1 MIKVSLKGSKIWLDG
16 RLVDWE
22 DAKVHVLTHALHYAS
37 AVFEGIR
44 VYATPKGP
52 AAFRL
57 KDHLK
62 RLFESSK
69 IYMMEIP
76 FNTEELIEAVRLT
89 VNANGYKEC
98 YVRPIVFRGYGTMGV
113 NPLNSPVQVAVAAWE
128 WGTYLGSN
136 APIKGVRC
144 MVSSWRRINAQSLPP
159 QAKST
164 ANYANGGLA
173 KAEAVKNGFDE
184 AIMLNTEGYVT
195 EGSGENIFRVKNGV
209 LSTPPASAGVLR
221 GITRDTVLKLAQEMN
236 ITTERVNIT
245 REELYTADELFFS
258 GTATEVVPIRE
269 VDGRQIGDGS
279 NYPITARIRKRYLE
293 VVHGEAD
300 GHEDWLLYLR

>member
-1 MIKVSLKGSKIWLDG
+1 MKVSLKGSKIWLDG

-44 VYATPKGP
+44 VYTTPKGP

-69 IYMMEIP
+69 IYMMDIP
-76 FNTEELIEAVRLT
+76 YNMEELIDAVRLT
-89 VNANGYKEC
+89 VNANGYREC

-128 WGTYLGSN
+128 WGSYLGSKT
-136 APIKGVRC
+136 PMKGVRC

-221 GITRDTVLKLAQEMN
+221 GITRDTVLKLAQEMD

-279 NYPITARIRKRYLE
+279 NYPITAKIRKRYLE
-293 VVHGEAD
+293 VVHGEVD

>member
-1 MIKVSLKGSKIWLDG
+1 MSLKGSKIWVDG
-16 RLVDWE
+16 KLVDW
-22 DAKVHVLTHALHYAS
+22 DNAKVHILTHALHYAS

-44 VYATPKGP
+44 VYNTPKGP

-69 IYMMEIP
+69 IYMMDVP
-76 FNTEELIEAVRLT
+76 YSMEELIEAVRLT

-113 NPLNSPVQVAVAAWE
+113 NPLNSPIQVAIAAWE
-128 WGTYLGSN
+128 WGSYLGSE
-136 APIKGVRC
+136 AGSKGIRC
-144 MVSSWRRINAQSLPP
+144 MVSSWRRISSQSLPP

-173 KAEAVKNGFDE
+173 KAEAVMHGFDE
-184 AIMLNTEGYVT
+184 AIMLNAEGYVT

-221 GITRDTVLKLAQEMN
+221 GITRDTVLKLAAEMN
-236 ITTERVNIT
+236 IATERVNIT

-258 GTATEVVPIRE
+258 GTASEVVPIRE
-269 VDGRQIGDGS
+269 VDGRRIGDGS
-279 NYPITARIRKRYLE
+279 NYPITAKIRKRYLE
-293 VVHGEAD
+293 VVHGEVD

>member
-1 MIKVSLKGSKIWLDG
+1 VSLKGSKIWLDG
-16 RLVDWE
+16 RLVDWD

-44 VYATPKGP
+44 VYRTPKGS

-62 RLFESSK
+62 RLFESSR
-69 IYMMEIP
+69 IYFMDIP
-76 FNTEELIEAVRLT
+76 YSMNELVDAVKST
-89 VNANGYKEC
+89 VSSNGFKEC

-128 WGTYLGSN
+128 WGAYLGSSSDS
-136 APIKGVRC
+136 KGIRC
-144 MVSSWRRINAQSLPP
+144 MVSSWRRINSQSLPP

-173 KAEAVKNGFDE
+173 KAEAVKNGYDE

-195 EGSGENIFRVKNGV
+195 EGSGENIFRVKSGV

-221 GITRDTVLKLAQEMN
+221 GVTRDTVLTLASEMH
-236 ITTERVNIT
+236 IPTEKVNIT

-269 VDGRQIGDGS
+269 VDGRQIGDGA
-279 NYPITARIRKRYLE
+279 NYPITAKIRKRYLE
-293 VVHGEAD
+293 VVHGEVD
-300 GHEDWLLYLR
+300 GHEDWLTYID

>member
-1 MIKVSLKGSKIWLDG
+1 MKVSLKGSKIWLDG

-44 VYATPKGP
+44 VYTTPKGP

-57 KDHLK
+57 KDHIK

-69 IYMMEIP
+69 IYMMDIP
-76 FNTEELIEAVRLT
+76 YNMEELIDAVRLT

-128 WGTYLGSN
+128 WGSYLGSS
-136 APIKGVRC
+136 AAMKGVRC

-173 KAEAVKNGFDE
+173 KAEAVKNGYDE

-221 GITRDTVLKLAQEMN
+221 GITRDTVLKLAEEMN
-236 ITTERVNIT
+236 ITTEKVNIT

-279 NYPITARIRKRYLE
+279 NYPITAKIRKRYLE

>member
-1 MIKVSLKGSKIWLDG
+1 LKVSLKGSKIWLDG

-44 VYATPKGP
+44 VYTTPKGP

-57 KDHLK
+57 KDHIK

-69 IYMMEIP
+69 IYMMDIP
-76 FNTEELIEAVRLT
+76 YNMEELIDAVRLT

-128 WGTYLGSN
+128 WGSYLGSS
-136 APIKGVRC
+136 AAMKGVRC

-173 KAEAVKNGFDE
+173 KAEAVKNGYDE

-221 GITRDTVLKLAQEMN
+221 GITRDTVLKLAEEMN
-236 ITTERVNIT
+236 ITTEKVNIT

-279 NYPITARIRKRYLE
+279 NYPITAKIRKRYLE